1 MRAYASA
8 HVQADEQKFEEK
20 SKIMLQTVMA
30 TRYIRQMTKGKTK
43 PFLVECEDANGNF
56 VEVIAKCSE
65 GTFEG
70 VKNLAI
76 EAIAAML
83 GRDLDL
89 PVPQPFV
96 VQLDDDFIS
105 SVSDPMIRQ
114 FMNDSCRFAFG
125 SELLP
130 AGNAAWP
137 TGGTVAAALCE
148 RAAEIFVFDGI
159 IVNSD
164 RRPQNP
170 NCLFD
175 GAGFGIFDHELTFQQ
190 HQILFWKAPWI
201 HGGFDQMHGPQL
213 HIFSRPYLEQS
224 PNNLDR
230 FVNAWNSLPGS
241 QFNDYIDAL
250 PPDWKT
256 NNAFLTGVAAYL
268 DTARQNIDAIVQT
281 ALGVLQ

>member
-1 MRAYASA
+1 
-8 HVQADEQKFEEK
+8 
-20 SKIMLQTVMA
+20 MLQTVTA
-30 TRYIRQMTKGKTK
+30 TRFIRLMSTGRTQ
-43 PFLVECEDANGNF
+43 PFLVECEDENGNV
-56 VEVIAKCSE
+56 VELIAKCSK

-89 PVPQPFV
+89 PVPRPFI

-105 SVSDPMIRQ
+105 SVSDPKIRQ
-114 FMNDSCRFAFG
+114 FMNDSCRYAFG
-125 SELLP
+125 SEVLP
-130 AGNAAWP
+130 AGHAAWP

-164 RRPQNP
+164 RRPKNP

-175 GAGFGIFDHELTFQQ
+175 GAEFGIFDHEMTLQPD
-190 HQILFWKAPWI
+190 QILFWKAPWV

-224 PNNLDR
+224 PNNLNR
-230 FVNAWNSLPGS
+230 FVSAWNALPGS
-241 QFNDYIDAL
+241 RFDDYIIAL

-256 NNAFLTGVAAYL
+256 NNAFLTNVTIYL
-268 DTARQNIDAIVQT
+268 NDARQNIGAIVQT

>member
-1 MRAYASA
+1 
-8 HVQADEQKFEEK
+8 
-20 SKIMLQTVMA
+20 MLQTVMA
-30 TRYIRQMTKGKTK
+30 TRFIRQMSTGRTK
-43 PFLVECEDANGNF
+43 PFLVECEDADGNV
-56 VEVIAKCSE
+56 VELIAKCSK

-89 PVPQPFV
+89 PVPRPFV

-105 SVSDPMIRQ
+105 SVSDPTIRQ
-114 FMNDSCRFAFG
+114 FMNDSCRYAFG
-125 SELLP
+125 SEVLP
-130 AGNAAWP
+130 AGHAAWP

-164 RRPQNP
+164 RRPENP

-175 GAGFGIFDHELTFQQ
+175 GAEFGIFDHEMTLQPD
-190 HQILFWKAPWI
+190 QILFWKAPWV

-213 HIFSRPYLEQS
+213 HIFSRPHLEQR
-224 PNNLDR
+224 PTNLNR
-230 FVNAWNSLPGS
+230 FVNAWNSLPGNR
-241 QFNDYIDAL
+241 FNDYIVAL

-256 NNAFLTGVAAYL
+256 NNAFLTNVAIYL
-268 DTARQNIDAIVQT
+268 NDARQNIGAIVQT